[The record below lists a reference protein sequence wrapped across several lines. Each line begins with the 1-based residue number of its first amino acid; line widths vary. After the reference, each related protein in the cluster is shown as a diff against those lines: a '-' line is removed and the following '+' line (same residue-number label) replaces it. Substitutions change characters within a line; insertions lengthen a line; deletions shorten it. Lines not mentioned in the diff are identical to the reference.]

1 MQFIYKKNF
10 VFSIA
15 GNSNSVSGNNAM
27 GGGSGMMH
35 MGRMI
40 HSESEMNSNGPRST
54 ASSSA
59 ATSGREIEREIC
71 IIIVYTV

>member
-1 MQFIYKKNF
+1 M
-10 VFSIA
+10 
-15 GNSNSVSGNNAM
+15 SGNNAM